1 MCLKE
6 LYRAAARGAGAGALS
21 AAGSRAGVA
30 ALLAL
35 LVLLVHALARR
46 LVGKRAAHALA
57 ADLEQV
63 AGVVH
68 EVQAAVRRRD
78 HARGQG
84 HARRGVREVPRARR
98 VRLRPARDGLH
109 DHPHAVGRER
119 RAADVPHD
127 VHHARARSRHLPAH
141 RHLRPIRFLR
151 IRTISSL

>member
-30 ALLAL
+30 VLLAL

-78 HARGQG
+78 HARG
-84 HARRGVREVPRARR
+84 
-98 VRLRPARDGLH
+98 
-109 DHPHAVGRER
+109 
-119 RAADVPHD
+119 
-127 VHHARARSRHLPAH
+127 
-141 RHLRPIRFLR
+141 
-151 IRTISSL
+151 